1 MLTVLYVWGRNS
13 WASGAIQSGA
23 LGLYC
28 FNDEVVDETDEGATL
43 GAVVAQYRCRCQGSS
58 TTLPGVRVLGLKGA
72 ALAAFG
78 ERPRVFA
85 VA

>member
-1 MLTVLYVWGRNS
+1 M
-13 WASGAIQSGA
+13 I
-23 LGLYC
+23 
-28 FNDEVVDETDEGATL
+28 
-43 GAVVAQYRCRCQGSS
+43 
-58 TTLPGVRVLGLKGA
+58 LPGVRVLGLKGA